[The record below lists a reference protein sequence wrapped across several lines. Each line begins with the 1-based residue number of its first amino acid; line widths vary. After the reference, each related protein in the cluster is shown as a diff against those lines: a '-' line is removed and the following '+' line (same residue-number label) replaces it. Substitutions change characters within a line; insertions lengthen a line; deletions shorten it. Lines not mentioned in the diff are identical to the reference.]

1 MTEDIDNTLKAMLAI
16 QKDLQESQIKLQ
28 GELNDLKDTCQDLKD
43 TCQDLKDTSKSQ
55 QEILGQLIQY
65 IIINERKHLR
75 TEDKLLELEEKI
87 NQLS

>member
-1 MTEDIDNTLKAMLAI
+1 MTEDINSTLKTMLAI

-28 GELNDLKDTCQDLKD
+28 VELN
-43 TCQDLKDTSKSQ
+43 DLKDTSKSQ
-55 QEILGQLIQY
+55 QEMLGQLIKY
-65 IIINERKHLR
+65 IVINEKKHLR

>member
-1 MTEDIDNTLKAMLAI
+1 MTEDIDNTLKTMLAI

-28 GELNDLKDTCQDLKD
+28 GELNDLKETA
-43 TCQDLKDTSKSQ
+43 KSQ

-65 IIINERKHLR
+65 IVINERKHLR
-75 TEDKLLELEEKI
+75 IEDKLLELEEKI

>member
-1 MTEDIDNTLKAMLAI
+1 MTEDIDNTLKTMLAI